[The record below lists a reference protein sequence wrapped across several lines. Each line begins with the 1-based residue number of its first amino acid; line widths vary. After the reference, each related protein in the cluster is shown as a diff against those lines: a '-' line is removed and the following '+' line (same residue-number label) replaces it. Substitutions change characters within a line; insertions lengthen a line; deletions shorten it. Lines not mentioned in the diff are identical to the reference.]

1 MLLQNL
7 FALSV
12 PPLLGSLKSDIL
24 NRLIEGT
31 NKLAKHEKT
40 LAAGRKKLW
49 LLEERPKVLIIG
61 ATESL
66 ADDISHA
73 IRLAKEYH
81 LGLVTSQETVQLEID
96 KNSKLGRAG
105 KWYLDAGKPVPRE
118 VVCDA

>member
-1 MLLQNL
+1 VLLQDL

-12 PPLLGSLKSDIL
+12 PQLLGSLESDIL

-81 LGLVTSQETVQLEID
+81 LGLVTSQEAVQLEID
-96 KNSKLGRAG
+96 KDFKLGRVG

-118 VVCDA
+118 VVRDA